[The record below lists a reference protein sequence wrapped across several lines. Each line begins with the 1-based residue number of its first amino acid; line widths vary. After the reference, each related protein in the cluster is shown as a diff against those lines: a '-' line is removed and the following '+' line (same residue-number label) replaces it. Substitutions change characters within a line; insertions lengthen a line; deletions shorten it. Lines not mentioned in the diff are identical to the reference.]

1 MIDLS
6 DARENM
12 VESQVRPSDVTDP
25 RITHAMRTI
34 PRELFIPK
42 SLRSLAYSEEP
53 VEIAQ
58 GRVAMEP
65 RTLAKLLHAANVKDT
80 DLVLLIGGA
89 TGYTAALLSHLAA
102 AVVALEDDKA
112 LVDTVTANC
121 SRLDI
126 DTVASVEGPLTEGHP
141 SQAPY
146 DLIVLDGGIE
156 TVPPALLSQ
165 LAEGG
170 RLVAIVR
177 DGPVGKAR
185 LFLRSG
191 DAVSS
196 RYLFDATVPIL
207 PGFEKPKEFAL

>member
-1 MIDLS
+1 MNDLKQ
-6 DARENM
+6 ARENM

-25 RITHAMRTI
+25 RIARAMRKV
-34 PRELFIPK
+34 PRELFVPK
-42 SLRSLAYSEEP
+42 SVRSLAYSEEP
-53 VEIAQ
+53 LEVAP
-58 GRVAMEP
+58 GRIAMEP
-65 RTLAKLLHAANVKDT
+65 RFLAKLIHAAEVNND

-102 AVVALEDDKA
+102 AVVALEDDKSLA
-112 LVDTVTANC
+112 DTASANC

-126 DTVASVEGPLTEGHP
+126 DTVASVVGPLLEGHA

-146 DLIVLDGGIE
+146 DLIFFDGGIE
-156 TVPPALLSQ
+156 MVPEAIAAQ

-185 LFLRSG
+185 LYERTG
-191 DAVSS
+191 DGVSS

-207 PGFEKPKEFAL
+207 PGFEKGKVFAL